1 MIRFEN
7 VSVSYGEAGEPT
19 LRDVNLTVPE
29 GELVLLVGP
38 SGVGKSTL
46 LGAVSGL
53 VPHFTG
59 GTLTG
64 RVTVAGRDTRTHK
77 PRELADVVGTVGQDP
92 LAHFVTDTVED
103 ELAYGMESLGLAP
116 EVMRRRVEETL
127 DLLGL
132 AELRDRPIATLSG
145 GQQQRVAI
153 GSVLTPHPK
162 VLVLDEPTSALDPA
176 AAEDVLAVLQR
187 LVHDLGTTVLMAEHR
202 LERVVQYAD
211 QVILLPDGAMG
222 PPAEIMSVSPVH
234 PPVVALGRVAGW
246 SPLPMTVR
254 DARRRSGD
262 LRVRLEARLREG
274 GPAGLLPHPA
284 PSRNRGLRPQTPAP
298 QSPAGLNVREA
309 TAQRGPREPATPD
322 SQPQRDVAP
331 GAPAEPDTQP
341 ARREA
346 TAQPGPES
354 PTGPDADPARREAT
368 AQPGPETPT
377 DPDAHPARREAT
389 AQPGPET
396 PTDPD
401 AHPARREAT
410 AQPGREAL
418 ARPNAQPPRREA
430 AAQRGPGAAAPGH
443 QPSTSPRQPAAEP
456 PMDAAGKGRGGGIS
470 RFWRRPRPDGP
481 APTDA
486 LVDVRA
492 LGVRRGRVEALRRV
506 DLTVRAGET
515 VALMGRNGAG
525 KSTLLSALVGMV
537 EPTSGSV
544 LVRGRVPH
552 RTDPRELIRHVG
564 LVPQE
569 PRDLLYAD
577 TVTAECAAADA
588 DASAVPGTCRALV
601 SELLPGV
608 ADDTHPRD
616 LSEGQRLAL
625 ALAVVLTGR
634 PPLLLLDE
642 PTRGLDYAAK
652 ARLVAHLR
660 ELAAAGHAIVLATHD
675 VELAAELAHRVVIL
689 AGGEVVADGP
699 TAEVVVSSPAFSPQV
714 AKILAP
720 QPWLTV
726 EQVAAALREAP

>member
-7 VSVSYGEAGEPT
+7 VSVRYEEDREPT
-19 LRDVNLTVPE
+19 LRGLDLTVPE

-64 RVTVAGRDTRTHK
+64 RVTVDDRDTRTHP

-92 LAHFVTDTVED
+92 SAHFVTDTVED

-116 EVMRRRVEETL
+116 AVMRRRVEETL

-145 GQQQRVAI
+145 GQRQRVAI

-162 VLVLDEPTSALDPA
+162 VLVLDEPTSALDPS

-187 LVHDLGTTVLMAEHR
+187 LVHDLGTTVLLAEHR

-211 QVILLPDGAMG
+211 QVILLPEGVMGA
-222 PPAEIMSVSPVH
+222 PADIMAVSPVH
-234 PPVVALGRVAGW
+234 PPVVALGRLAGW
-246 SPLPMTVR
+246 DPLPLTVR
-254 DARRRSGD
+254 DARRRAGE
-262 LRVRLEARLREG
+262 LKARLEGRD
-274 GPAGLLPHPA
+274 PAGPLPHPA

-298 QSPAGLNVREA
+298 QTPAGLDSPAEA
-309 TAQRGPREPATPD
+309 RTRAE
-322 SQPQRDVAP
+322 
-331 GAPAEPDTQP
+331 GAPT
-341 ARREA
+341 
-346 TAQPGPES
+346 PED
-354 PTGPDADPARREAT
+354 GGADS
-368 AQPGPETPT
+368 
-377 DPDAHPARREAT
+377 
-389 AQPGPET
+389 
-396 PTDPD
+396 
-401 AHPARREAT
+401 
-410 AQPGREAL
+410 
-418 ARPNAQPPRREA
+418 ARPAFED
-430 AAQRGPGAAAPGH
+430 RGPGRSPGF
-443 QPSTSPRQPAAEP
+443 
-456 PMDAAGKGRGGGIS
+456 GKGRGGGILP
-470 RFWRRPRPDGP
+470 FLRRRTHATTDTPHTPDTP
-481 APTDA
+481 
-486 LVDVRA
+486 LVLA
-492 LGVRRGRVEALRRV
+492 EGLGVRRGRVEALRRI
-506 DLTVRAGET
+506 DLQVAAGET
-515 VALMGRNGAG
+515 LALMGRNGAG
-525 KSTLLSALVGMV
+525 KSTLLSTLVGMIA
-537 EPTSGSV
+537 PTTGT
-544 LVRGRVPH
+544 VRVAGRTPH
-552 RTDPRELIRHVG
+552 TTTPRELIRQVG

-577 TVTAECAAADA
+577 TVAAECAAADA
-588 DASAVPGTCRALV
+588 DAGASPGTCRDLV

-652 ARLVAHLR
+652 ARLVTHLR
-660 ELAAAGHAIVLATHD
+660 ALAAEGTAIVLATHD
-675 VELAAELAHRVVIL
+675 VELAAELAHRVVII
-689 AGGEVVADGP
+689 ADGEVVADGP

-720 QPWLTV
+720 QHWLTV
-726 EQVAAALREAP
+726 EQVEAAL